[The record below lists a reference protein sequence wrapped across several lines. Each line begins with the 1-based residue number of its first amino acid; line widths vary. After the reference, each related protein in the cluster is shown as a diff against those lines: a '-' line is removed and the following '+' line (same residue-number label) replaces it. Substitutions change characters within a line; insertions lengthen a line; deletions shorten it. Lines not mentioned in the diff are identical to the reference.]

1 MSNTAHALAP
11 ALYTANGKPTRGAL
25 LPLSGE
31 IAATGYTPAIAIIG
45 EFANWDMA
53 QHVGEFVTPATH
65 RVVLVRMPQP
75 DGKAVRASL
84 VLTKDEAEKALSP
97 ATAVEGSVAPA
108 SVAPAAPQADNTASI
123 LAGVQSGTVI
133 AKPDCEGNNY
143 WCAKT
148 GALLAYDVKRN
159 LYVGNSKDAWGGDPT
174 MVGTTKKMVL
184 TKDGENFA

>member
-1 MSNTAHALAP
+1 MSNTNHALAP
-11 ALYTANGKPTRGAL
+11 ALYTATGKPTRGTL

-31 IAATGYTPAIAIIG
+31 ITATGYTPAIAIVG
-45 EFANWDMA
+45 EFVNWDMA

-84 VLTKDEAEKALSP
+84 VLTKDEVEKALSP

-108 SVAPAAPQADNTASI
+108 SVAPAAPLGDNSAAI

-184 TKDGENFA
+184 TKDGENLA